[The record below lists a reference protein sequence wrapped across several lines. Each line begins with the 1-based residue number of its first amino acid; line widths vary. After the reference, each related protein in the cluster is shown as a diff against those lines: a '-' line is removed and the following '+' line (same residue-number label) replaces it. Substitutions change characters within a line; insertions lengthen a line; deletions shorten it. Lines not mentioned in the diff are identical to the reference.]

1 MNNVFI
7 AIVSESE
14 TIGQIMGREELE
26 LKRNDSGS
34 GYPGPGCPR
43 FGLFG
48 SVASYYFGFKL
59 FVQVRHELHLRKFN
73 IGCLTSP

>member
-34 GYPGPGCPR
+34 GYPG
-43 FGLFG
+43 L
-48 SVASYYFGFKL
+48 
-59 FVQVRHELHLRKFN
+59 
-73 IGCLTSP
+73 GCLGQWQVIILA

>member
-34 GYPGPGCPR
+34 GYPG
-43 FGLFG
+43 
-48 SVASYYFGFKL
+48 S
-59 FVQVRHELHLRKFN
+59 
-73 IGCLTSP
+73 GCLGQWQVIILASN

>member
-1 MNNVFI
+1 MTLKIKHFMNNVFI

-34 GYPGPGCPR
+34 GYPG
-43 FGLFG
+43 
-48 SVASYYFGFKL
+48 S
-59 FVQVRHELHLRKFN
+59 
-73 IGCLTSP
+73 GCLGQWQVIILASNYISDICKVFYLHVVN

>member
-1 MNNVFI
+1 MTLKIKHFMNNVFI

-34 GYPGPGCPR
+34 GYPG
-43 FGLFG
+43 
-48 SVASYYFGFKL
+48 S
-59 FVQVRHELHLRKFN
+59 
-73 IGCLTSP
+73 GCLGQWQVIILASNYISDICTYANSTSNA

>member
-1 MNNVFI
+1 MTFIIKNVFMNNVFI

-34 GYPGPGCPR
+34 GYPG
-43 FGLFG
+43 L
-48 SVASYYFGFKL
+48 
-59 FVQVRHELHLRKFN
+59 
-73 IGCLTSP
+73 GCLGQWQVIILA